1 MRETAPPGP
10 APSPPPDLHAR
21 SLKTT
26 RLQANKVLYRIH
38 RTSRKPLHFGRH
50 TDPAR
55 RQRWDAPDG
64 SYGVCYMAKDGH
76 IAFAETLLRDLSIR
90 ELSEAE
96 LDLRSLCTIR
106 VVSPLR
112 LVTMHGGSMRA
123 HGADPSVVHGPYPKA
138 WEWSLAFHEHPS
150 SPDGILYRLYRARH
164 DDSGL
169 SIALF
174 ERARGKVEKAESIR
188 LLDSG
193 FAETLGEWL
202 DRYDLGLSS

>member
-1 MRETAPPGP
+1 
-10 APSPPPDLHAR
+10 
-21 SLKTT
+21 
-26 RLQANKVLYRIH
+26 
-38 RTSRKPLHFGRH
+38 
-50 TDPAR
+50 
-55 RQRWDAPDG
+55 
-64 SYGVCYMAKDGH
+64 MAKDGH

-106 VVSPLR
+106 VASPLR
-112 LVTMHGGSMRA
+112 LVTMHGVSMRA
-123 HGADPSVVHGPYPKA
+123 HGADASVVHGPYPKA

-150 SPDGILYRLYRARH
+150 SPDGILYRARH

-174 ERARGKVEKAESIR
+174 ERAREKVEKAESIR